1 MKLAIISIT
10 GTIGGIAAGPFGILG
25 GIAFWIAAEI
35 FTYFFRKL
43 MEKIFGETFTRIF
56 GDSQSEELARRIF
69 NWVKAK
75 VELGLFYGFG
85 WMKDYIDSTQNVIKK
100 IL

>member
-35 FTYFFRKL
+35 FTYFFRKNAHTL
-43 MEKIFGETFTRIF
+43 LQICPAQHNYCLFTILTCYRCY
-56 GDSQSEELARRIF
+56 R
-69 NWVKAK
+69 
-75 VELGLFYGFG
+75 
-85 WMKDYIDSTQNVIKK
+85 QNVAITDLVIKLK
-100 IL
+100 YYIIMLAQCPLQYTIMF